1 MEVASTKAS
10 LVGTRDFADSVTATI
25 PRAEF
30 EAALA
35 TDEPAELF
43 IEVKQ
48 PSGDTGDLAVAWD
61 RADLERLLSE
71 STGPTVTLAFDR
83 DELEGVLADVE
94 AHGIRQKALI
104 LTVAAAAAA
113 GGASIASAGNDEL
126 GSTARGITPSYVAVH
141 DEATLAERG
150 IAATPLAST
159 HDEATLAAR
168 GIEAGTPAASHDEAT
183 LAARGIE
190 AGTPAASHD
199 EATLAARG
207 IEAGTPAAS
216 HEEATLAA
224 RGIEAGTL
232 AATHDEATL
241 AARGIEAGTL
251 ASTHDEASLA
261 ARGIEAV
268 PMHDEA
274 TLAARGIEA
283 PPATHDEATLAARG
297 IEPGSLPATHDE
309 ATLTARGIAPVTP
322 ADDSSGG
329 LSIDAPAIDATTAA
343 YVGGAAGLG
352 LLITAAGFA
361 ARRQRVTPA

>member
-48 PSGDTGDLAVAWD
+48 PTGDTGDLAVAWD

-113 GGASIASAGNDEL
+113 GGASVASAGNDEL

-190 AGTPAASHD
+190 AGT
-199 EATLAARG
+199 LAA
-207 IEAGTPAAS
+207 
-216 HEEATLAA
+216 
-224 RGIEAGTL
+224 
-232 AATHDEATL
+232 
-241 AARGIEAGTL
+241 
-251 ASTHDEASLA
+251 THDEASLA

>member
-48 PSGDTGDLAVAWD
+48 PTGDTGDLAVAWD

-83 DELEGVLADVE
+83 GELEGVLADVE

-113 GGASIASAGNDEL
+113 GGASVASAGNDEL

-168 GIEAGTPAASHDEAT
+168 GIEAGT
-183 LAARGIE
+183 
-190 AGTPAASHD
+190 
-199 EATLAARG
+199 
-207 IEAGTPAAS
+207 
-216 HEEATLAA
+216 
-224 RGIEAGTL
+224 L

-251 ASTHDEASLA
+251 AATHDEASLA

-297 IEPGSLPATHDE
+297 IDPGSLPATHDE
-309 ATLTARGIAPVTP
+309 ATLTARGIVPATP
-322 ADDSSGG
+322 ADGSDGG
-329 LSIDAPAIDATTAA
+329 LTIDAPAIDATTAA

>member
-113 GGASIASAGNDEL
+113 GGASIASAGNDEM

-168 GIEAGTPAASHDEAT
+168 GIEAPPA
-183 LAARGIE
+183 
-190 AGTPAASHD
+190 
-199 EATLAARG
+199 
-207 IEAGTPAAS
+207 
-216 HEEATLAA
+216 
-224 RGIEAGTL
+224 
-232 AATHDEATL
+232 
-241 AARGIEAGTL
+241 
-251 ASTHDEASLA
+251 
-261 ARGIEAV
+261 
-268 PMHDEA
+268 MHDEA
-274 TLAARGIEA
+274 TLAARGI
-283 PPATHDEATLAARG
+283 D
-297 IEPGSLPATHDE
+297 PGSLPATHDE
-309 ATLTARGIAPVTP
+309 ATLTARGIVPATP
-322 ADDSSGG
+322 ADGSDGG
-329 LSIDAPAIDATTAA
+329 LTIDAPAIDATTAA

>member
-71 STGPTVTLAFDR
+71 STGPTVTLAFER
-83 DELEGVLADVE
+83 DELEGILADVE

-113 GGASIASAGNDEL
+113 GGASVASAGNDEL

-168 GIEAGTPAASHDEAT
+168 GIAATPLASSHD
-183 LAARGIE
+183 
-190 AGTPAASHD
+190 
-199 EATLAARG
+199 
-207 IEAGTPAAS
+207 
-216 HEEATLAA
+216 EATLAA

-241 AARGIEAGTL
+241 AARGIEPGTLAATHDEATLAARGIEAGTL
-251 ASTHDEASLA
+251 PATHDEASLA

-297 IEPGSLPATHDE
+297 IEAGSLPATHDE
-309 ATLTARGIAPVTP
+309 ATLTARGIVPATP
-322 ADDSSGG
+322 ADGSDGG
-329 LSIDAPAIDATTAA
+329 LTIDAPAIDATTAA
-343 YVGGAAGLG
+343 FVGGAAGLG